1 MEISDG
7 INIARYAEL
16 SAQNTT
22 MEGVGIAMMK
32 NALDMQQ
39 EMGAAITQMM
49 EQSVNPNLGANVDLR
64 V

>member
-7 INIARYAEL
+7 LNIARYATL
-16 SAQNTT
+16 SAQNST

-32 NALDMQQ
+32 NALDMQEQ
-39 EMGAAITQMM
+39 MGAEITQMM
-49 EQSVNPNLGANVDLR
+49 EQSVNPGLGANVDLR

>member
-7 INIARYAEL
+7 LDITRYAVM
-16 SAQNTT
+16 SAQNTA

-32 NALDMQQ
+32 NALDMQK

-49 EQSVNPNLGANVDLR
+49 EQSVNPNLGANVDFR

>member
-7 INIARYAEL
+7 LNVARYAEL
-16 SAQNTT
+16 SAQNST

-32 NALDMQQ
+32 NALDMQEQ
-39 EMGAAITQMM
+39 IGGEIIQMM
-49 EQSVNPNLGANVDLR
+49 EQSVNPGLGANVDLR

>member
-7 INIARYAEL
+7 MDIARYAAL
-16 SAQNTT
+16 SAQNST

-32 NALDMQQ
+32 NALDMQE

-49 EQSVNPNLGANVDLR
+49 EQSVNPGLGANVDLR